1 MGIRKLGRIS
11 NMMTRRKAKR
21 IRKGL
26 SASRHGLD
34 DDIRVL
40 HEHGNGGVLDGRR
53 LDEAHGVDSLED
65 PFGQGRG
72 EGAKG
77 AICF

>member
-1 MGIRKLGRIS
+1 MGIRKLGHVNDRTVGGGKDYS
-11 NMMTRRKAKR
+11 RKR
-21 IRKGL
+21 L
-26 SASRHGLD
+26 STPSHSLD

-65 PFGQGRG
+65 PFGKGRG
-72 EGAKG
+72 EAAKG
-77 AICF
+77 AVSF